1 MKDQLQIPTKQK
13 PNKCML
19 QLQFQISSPGRML
32 SSKVNLLPW
41 NMQLGSIHAVLK
53 HMWAYLFYILVNFTS
68 DELSGTNNMCVGMVN
83 GYIEAKCLQHNEL
96 KIILATWLYK
106 LLEFITSCSTSSSTL
121 FLYSSELVSGFGI
134 LWPLLVILSR
144 TSITCFSH
152 GWLYD
157 YRHWWFMTHN
167 LWVIK
172 YDSLNHI
179 IL

>member
-106 LLEFITSCSTSSSTL
+106 LHGEITLNWLPHVRRAAQLSSCIHLNWYLALEFFGPYWWSC
-121 FLYSSELVSGFGI
+121 LVLLSHAFHTDDSMIIGI
-134 LWPLLVILSR
+134 DDLWL
-144 TSITCFSH
+144 
-152 GWLYD
+152 
-157 YRHWWFMTHN
+157 
-167 LWVIK
+167 
-172 YDSLNHI
+172 I
-179 IL
+179 IYES